1 MNDSYGWP
9 RLPSRTSVGVVDTS
23 TKGDQVMG
31 KAAPGYRTYAEHAV
45 LLGSPRIAKP
55 PQLSLAAAAVVPV
68 AGATA

>member
-1 MNDSYGWP
+1 VNDSYGWP
-9 RLPSRTSVGVVDTS
+9 QLPQQNLCRRRGHLHQ
-23 TKGDQVMG
+23 GDQVMG